1 MSEQVAGWP
10 PRWLTKVPPADIA
23 RGDGELASDFIESF
37 CRITKDSVA
46 GVTGTPLVLR
56 PWQRQLLGGLLARRE
71 DGGLRH
77 RQALIGMPRKN
88 GKSALLSGL
97 SLYLTFFGP
106 DGGETYAVASSK
118 DQARIVF
125 GECKR
130 MLQMEPELAERVKV
144 FRDAFEVVDTGSVMR
159 VLAAEA
165 GLLEGLNASAVCYD
179 EVHTAADDALWNVM
193 QLSMAARPAGV
204 PIMVGITTAGSR
216 TDASGRDSLCH
227 RLYEYGKR
235 VASGEV
241 EDDSFFFSW
250 WEPADPAADHR
261 DPKVWAESNPGFN
274 DLNLEEDFVS
284 TVRRTPE
291 SEFRTKRCNQWVSG
305 SQTWL
310 PHGVWDGLATGEAIP
325 AGAEV
330 VLALDGSFNGDSTA
344 LVAVTVPRD
353 GAVPHIDVAGA
364 WERPADAGVDWQVD
378 VLAVEQQV
386 RDACAKWQVREV
398 SADPY
403 RWTRS
408 LQLLEAERIPVTV
421 FPQSPQRMTPA
432 TQSFYEACMNAA
444 VTHSG
449 NAALARHIANAV
461 LQNDSRGQRLRKET
475 RFSNRKIDLAVA
487 AVMALSRATWWA
499 NNNQGDGPRI
509 IDPWSLD
516 V

>member
-1 MSEQVAGWP
+1 
-10 PRWLTKVPPADIA
+10 
-23 RGDGELASDFIESF
+23 
-37 CRITKDSVA
+37 
-46 GVTGTPLVLR
+46 
-56 PWQRQLLGGLLARRE
+56 
-71 DGGLRH
+71 
-77 RQALIGMPRKN
+77 
-88 GKSALLSGL
+88 
-97 SLYLTFFGP
+97 
-106 DGGETYAVASSK
+106 
-118 DQARIVF
+118 
-125 GECKR
+125 
-130 MLQMEPELAERVKV
+130 ML
-144 FRDAFEVVDTGSVMR
+144 FRS
-159 VLAAEA
+159 
-165 GLLEGLNASAVCYD
+165 
-179 EVHTAADDALWNVM
+179 
-193 QLSMAARPAGV
+193 
-204 PIMVGITTAGSR
+204 
-216 TDASGRDSLCH
+216 
-227 RLYEYGKR
+227 
-235 VASGEV
+235 
-241 EDDSFFFSW
+241 
-250 WEPADPAADHR
+250 
-261 DPKVWAESNPGFN
+261 
-274 DLNLEEDFVS
+274 
-284 TVRRTPE
+284 
-291 SEFRTKRCNQWVSG
+291 
-305 SQTWL
+305 
-310 PHGVWDGLATGEAIP
+310 
-325 AGAEV
+325 V